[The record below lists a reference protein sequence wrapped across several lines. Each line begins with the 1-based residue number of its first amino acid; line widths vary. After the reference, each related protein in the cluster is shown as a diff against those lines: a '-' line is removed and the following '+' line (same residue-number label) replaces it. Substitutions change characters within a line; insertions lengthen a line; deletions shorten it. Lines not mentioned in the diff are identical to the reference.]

1 MDFLFIF
8 NIPVYLLEI
17 TFAAGYEFRISRKLS
32 GMIRCDFLTADWFA
46 NPDARLYN
54 TDGYDDG
61 VDHSW
66 FKNNIT
72 FFNLGFALQFGR

>member
-1 MDFLFIF
+1 
-8 NIPVYLLEI
+8 
-17 TFAAGYEFRISRKLS
+17 
-32 GMIRCDFLTADWFA
+32 MIRCDFLTADWFA

-72 FFNLGFALQFGR
+72 FFNLGFSLQFGR

>member
-1 MDFLFIF
+1 
-8 NIPVYLLEI
+8 
-17 TFAAGYEFRISRKLS
+17 
-32 GMIRCDFLTADWFA
+32 MIRCDFLTADWFA

-72 FFNLGFALQFGR
+72 FLNLGFALQFGR